1 MRKMPQR
8 VMAIARGVLTHWR
21 DTNSV
26 LQLEATKLERL
37 EEFGNGFLI
46 FGMDDGCTGGYL
58 LLRSVKGYLL
68 IISVCVS

>member
-1 MRKMPQR
+1 MPQS
-8 VMAIARGVLTHWR
+8 VVSIARGVLTHWR

-37 EEFGNGFLI
+37 EEFGNEFLI
-46 FGMDDGCTGGYL
+46 FGMDDGCTRGYL
-58 LLRSVKGYLL
+58 LLGGVERYLL